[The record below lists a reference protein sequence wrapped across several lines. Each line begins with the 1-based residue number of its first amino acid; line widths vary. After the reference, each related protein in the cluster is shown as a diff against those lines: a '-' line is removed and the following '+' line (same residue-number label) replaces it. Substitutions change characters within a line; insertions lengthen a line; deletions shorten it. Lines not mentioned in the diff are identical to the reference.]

1 MATSTDALTPRTV
14 THPRLSTETTWTAL
28 GDLSLLDADSFVPVI
43 LSRSLMPAKLDA
55 EIKRIT
61 DAVRAGAVAVG
72 GFISFGEKRAARKLA
87 AVPNLRLI
95 RILPYSLV
103 DYPLT
108 DTVRE
113 RLLKGATLILS
124 GIPGNVTT
132 LSRANCVRTN
142 TWITQL
148 CEARK
153 APTATVAPTP
163 PVSPAPHL
171 PQACVPPAQQ
181 VPANTSQSQSPERK
195 ASPTPAPQ
203 APPCPSTSKANL
215 PQACIP
221 PKPEDDPAAIF
232 L

>member
-1 MATSTDALTPRTV
+1 MATSTDALMPRTV

-43 LSRSLMPAKLDA
+43 LSRSLMPAKLDS

-87 AVPNLRLI
+87 AVPELRLI

-153 APTATVAPTP
+153 APTANVAPTP
-163 PVSPAPHL
+163 SVSPAPHL

-181 VPANTSQSQSPERK
+181 VLANPPQSQSPERK
-195 ASPTPAPQ
+195 ASPTPTPST
-203 APPCPSTSKANL
+203 PPCPSTSKANL
-215 PQACIP
+215 PQACILP
-221 PKPEDDPAAIF
+221 TLEDDPAAIF